1 MAWQHWTWL
10 WDTAPWGN
18 RESHCSASTCVCKTL
33 LSPQEQELGV
43 MRAGT
48 MGLQPPG
55 PPPLPPNTARATIT
69 IQGQWRN
76 G

>member
-10 WDTAPWGN
+10 WDTASWGN

-48 MGLQPPG
+48 MALQPPG

-69 IQGQWRN
+69 TQGQWRN